1 MSDEERKAATILSR
15 SLAEGKKLCEEG
27 EKDAAVIRKAVADVL
42 SQEPMADPE
51 YIELVSTDTVKP
63 VDTIEG
69 EVLCAIAVRIG
80 KTRLIDNFFFDPTK

>member
-1 MSDEERKAATILSR
+1 
-15 SLAEGKKLCEEG
+15 
-27 EKDAAVIRKAVADVL
+27 
-42 SQEPMADPE
+42 MADPE

-63 VDTIEG
+63 VDTIED